1 MSLLIKC
8 PNCNNLLIMKDYEIK
23 DKNEFYHLKD
33 NNKVNNSII
42 NKNNYK
48 DELICGKLLKLN
60 IKDNKYWLE
69 II

>member
-8 PNCNNLLIMKDYEIK
+8 PNCNNLLILKDNEVK
-23 DKNEFYHLKD
+23 DKIEFYHSK
-33 NNKVNNSII
+33 NIII

-60 IKDNKYWLE
+60 IKDNKYWIE